1 MTTTAA
7 LVDSAVIKALARS
20 DGSLTAPQIASRFGV
35 STVAATH
42 CLQRLAK
49 QGIAQVTAETVAK
62 PGRVSEIVLHYQVKP
77 KRNMGLPS
85 WLDPRQLPKAVASV
99 RRHTL
104 PMPGWGADEECEVMG

>member
-7 LVDSAVIKALARS
+7 LVVRKVIKALARAN
-20 DGSLTAPQIASRFGV
+20 GSLTSYQIASRFGV

-49 QGIAQVTAETVAK
+49 QGIAQVTAETVAR
-62 PGRVSEIVLHYQVKP
+62 PGRVSEIVLHYQIKP
-77 KRNMGLPS
+77 RKSLGLPA
-85 WLDPRQLPKAVASV
+85 WLDPRQLPTAVASV

-104 PMPGWGADEECEVMG
+104 PMPGWGADEECEVGA